1 MIVARAF
8 PERTYPGYRPHV
20 IDGWPRVPVD
30 DYDYRGLADLG
41 DDVIVMDWDVAI
53 SLEDLH
59 LFAEHAAAHPG
70 DVLAGANRLYKD
82 GGPEWV
88 WAASRY
94 NTPEKQSMRW
104 LEEGE
109 PTCHLFGFG
118 LAYLPQLLIKQFIAE
133 HPGHLMSDVDFA
145 GWHYNRVRQEVPV
158 DWSVHPVH
166 LHFEIPEGGRL

>member
-1 MIVARAF
+1 MQ
-8 PERTYPGYRPHV
+8 
-20 IDGWPRVPVD
+20 
-30 DYDYRGLADLG
+30 
-41 DDVIVMDWDVAI
+41 
-53 SLEDLH
+53 
-59 LFAEHAAAHPG
+59 LFAEHASANPS